1 MTTFRLAAPW
11 WLLALPLVAWLALR
25 LRQRRAPALRHG
37 GAAQLAP
44 ARGGLRTRAAGLL
57 PWLRLGALALL
68 LLALARPQ
76 TGSSRH
82 SVTGDGVDLALA
94 LDISGSMAALDF
106 QPDNRLE
113 AARRVIE
120 AFIKARPFDRLGLVV
135 FASDAFK
142 QAPLTVDHGVLQR
155 QLEQVRLASELN
167 LQDGTAIGQGLA
179 AAADLLAHSK
189 AKGRAIILLTD
200 GVNNAGDID
209 PLTAA
214 EAARALGIR
223 VYTIGAGKPGRVPF
237 PVPGFFGNDV
247 QYIESE
253 LDEQLLSDVAQRT
266 GGRYFRAQ
274 DADSL
279 ARIYGEIDRLEKS
292 RYQVTQVD
300 RYTERFGWALLPGLS
315 LLGLS
320 WVLGAGWLR
329 SLP

>member
-1 MTTFRLAAPW
+1 MSTFRLAAPW
-11 WLLALPLVAWLALR
+11 WLVALPLLAWLALR
-25 LRQRRAPALRHG
+25 LRGRPQPALRHG
-37 GAAQLAP
+37 AAAHLAP
-44 ARGGLRTRAAGLL
+44 TRRGLRARLAGLI
-57 PWLRLGALALL
+57 PWLRLAALALL

-76 TGSSRH
+76 TGSSRR
-82 SVTGDGVDLALA
+82 SVTGDGVDIALA

-113 AARRVIE
+113 AARGVIQ
-120 AFIKARPFDRLGLVV
+120 AFIEARPFDRLGLVV

-142 QAPLTVDHGVLQR
+142 QAPLTVDHAVLQR

-179 AAADLLAHSK
+179 AAADLLTRSQ

-214 EAARALGIR
+214 EAAQALGIR

-237 PVPGFFGNDV
+237 PVPGFFGNEV

-253 LDEQLLSDVAQRT
+253 LDEQLLSDVAERT

-274 DADSL
+274 DAEGL

-292 RYQVTQVD
+292 RYEVTRVD
-300 RYTERFGWALLPGLS
+300 RYTERFNWFLLPGLT
-315 LLGLS
+315 LLALAWTFGS
-320 WVLGAGWLR
+320 GWLR

>member
-1 MTTFRLAAPW
+1 MTSFRLAAPW
-11 WLLALPLVAWLALR
+11 WLLALPLLAWLALR
-25 LRQRRAPALRHG
+25 LRGRPVAALRHG
-37 GAAQLAP
+37 AAAALAP
-44 ARGGLRTRAAGLL
+44 ARRGLRARLAGQL
-57 PWLRLGALALL
+57 PWLRLAGLL
-68 LLALARPQ
+68 LVLVALTRPQ
-76 TGSSRH
+76 TGASRR
-82 SVTGDGVDLALA
+82 SVTGDGVDIALA

-113 AARRVIE
+113 AARAVIQ
-120 AFIKARPFDRLGLVV
+120 AFITARPYDRLGLVV

-142 QAPLTVDHGVLQR
+142 QAPLTVDHAVLQR

-179 AAADLLAHSK
+179 AAADLLTRSP

-237 PVPGFFGNDV
+237 PVPGFFGNEV

-253 LDEQLLSDVAQRT
+253 LDEKLLSDVAERT

-274 DADSL
+274 DAEGL
-279 ARIYGEIDRLEKS
+279 ARIYGEIDRLETS
-292 RYQVTQVD
+292 RYEVTRVD
-300 RYTERFGWALLPGLS
+300 RYTERFGWFLLPGLV
-315 LLGLS
+315 LLALS
-320 WVLGAGWLR
+320 WTLGAGWLR